1 MFKGVSRM
9 AKKKKKVSPA
19 VAAIRKEIAQYEK
32 LKRAAPKG
40 IAGATERKRHGTRV
54 KVLRYAANLLID
66 FFGD

>member
-1 MFKGVSRM
+1 M

-19 VAAIRKEIAQYEK
+19 VAAIRREIAQYEK
-32 LKRAAPKG
+32 RKKAAPQG
-40 IAGATERKRHGTRV
+40 IAGSMERKKHARRV